1 MKIINKHK
9 TLLKLNNLFMINK
22 MILIYLDLEL
32 MINLIIKKLNFGEND
47 ILIFNLLNNNKI
59 NNCLI

>member
-9 TLLKLNNLFMINK
+9 TLLKINSLYMINK

-32 MINLIIKKLNFGEND
+32 MINLIIKMLNFGEND
-47 ILIFNLLNNNKI
+47 ILIFNLLNNKI
-59 NNCLI
+59 NN